1 MTPPAKPS
9 EGIFAGPT
17 VFPAVSSSCLTLKKR
32 VDFLA
37 AAQAERQ
44 STKSMTVQARKRT
57 DGQDEIRVGF
67 TCSKKVGNAVAR
79 NRAKRRLRE
88 IARLLLP
95 IHGIA
100 GYDYVLIGRP
110 KITASRPFPQL
121 LQDFETALVR
131 LHTPHPPVS
140 DRN

>member
-1 MTPPAKPS
+1 MIPPADPS
-9 EGIFAGPT
+9 EGIIAGSTAPS
-17 VFPAVSSSCLTLKKR
+17 VVYLCYTLKKR

-37 AAQAERQ
+37 AAQAARQ
-44 STKSMTVQARKRT
+44 STKSMSIQARKRT
-57 DGQDEIRVGF
+57 DGHDEIRVGF

-95 IHGIA
+95 LHGIA
-100 GYDYVLIGRP
+100 GHDYVLIGRP
-110 KITASRPFPQL
+110 KITASRPFSQL

-131 LHTPHPPVS
+131 LHPPCPPVS